1 MFELLLQKVSVKRV
15 LLLTTVFQTGIG
27 HSGISESMEK
37 IKNKTNV
44 ASMAIVSMLKKKPM
58 INSMSDVETSQ
69 W

>member
-1 MFELLLQKVSVKRV
+1 V
-15 LLLTTVFQTGIG
+15 LQTGIG

-44 ASMAIVSMLKKKPM
+44 ASMAIVSMWKKKPM
-58 INSMSDVETSQ
+58 VNSMSDEKTVEKSQ